1 MNFLKMVLV
10 FTMLLACVFEK
21 TSYAD
26 ALPLGTSSDFSINSS
41 DLSNHCSSHDS
52 DCSSTDT
59 ECNICHSTH
68 CVYIEKAF
76 VSVHFLEI
84 NQVPLLKE
92 LKLYYFS
99 YLSILLRPPIS

>member
-1 MNFLKMVLV
+1 MNFLKMVLI
-10 FTMLLACVFEK
+10 FTMLLGFVFEK

-26 ALPLGTSSDFSINSS
+26 ALALGAGSDFSVSSS
-41 DLSNHCSSHDS
+41 DLSNHCSSHDT
-52 DCSSTDT
+52 DCDSNGT
-59 ECNICHSTH
+59 ECNICHSAH
-68 CVYIEKAF
+68 CVYIETAF

-92 LKLYYFS
+92 PRLYYFS